1 MKRIFTILCAVLAV
15 NICVAQQPEVG
26 DNYIDAT
33 LTDINGKSVSIS
45 ELLSEGKWV
54 LVDFWATWCGPC
66 RQEIPHL
73 VEAYKEFNPKG
84 LEIYGISL
92 CGPRYKSVWKQY
104 VAQNEMTWINVWGYE
119 GEESKVTEAY
129 GIEFIPSNFLISPE
143 GKIVAKGLRGDDVKK
158 VLAENIK

>member
-1 MKRIFTILCAVLAV
+1 MKRLFTLLCAILTL
-15 NICVAQQPEVG
+15 NIAMAAQPEVG

-45 ELLSEGKWV
+45 ELVNDGKWV

-66 RQEIPHL
+66 RQEIPYL
-73 VEAYKEFNPKG
+73 VEAYKEFKPKG

-92 CGPRYKSVWKQY
+92 CGPGRDTLWKKY
-104 VAQNEMTWINVWGYE
+104 IAKEGMTWINVWGYE

-143 GKIVAKGLRGDDVKK
+143 GKIVAKGLRGEDVKK
-158 VLAENIK
+158 VLAEHIK

>member
-1 MKRIFTILCAVLAV
+1 MKRLFTLLCAILTL
-15 NICVAQQPEVG
+15 NIAMAAQPEVG

-33 LTDINGKSVSIS
+33 LVDNNGKSVSIS
-45 ELLSEGKWV
+45 ELVNDGKWV

-66 RQEIPHL
+66 RQEIPYL
-73 VEAYKEFNPKG
+73 VEAYKEFKPKG

-92 CGPRYKSVWKQY
+92 CGPGRDTLWKKY
-104 VAQNEMTWINVWGYE
+104 VAKEEMTWINVWGYE

-143 GKIVAKGLRGDDVKK
+143 GKIVAKGLRGEDVKK
-158 VLAENIK
+158 VLAEHIK